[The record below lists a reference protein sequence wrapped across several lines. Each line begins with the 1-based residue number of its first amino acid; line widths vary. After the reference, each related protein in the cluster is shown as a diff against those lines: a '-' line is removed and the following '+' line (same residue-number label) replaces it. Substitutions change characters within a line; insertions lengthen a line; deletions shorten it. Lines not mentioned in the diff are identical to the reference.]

1 MSEKLYL
8 GILYPNSRKS
18 KIKLKKKKKN
28 FKGGQRVE
36 GEDSPLKEKR

>member
-18 KIKLKKKKKN
+18 KIKLKKKN
-28 FKGGQRVE
+28 FKGGHRVE
-36 GEDSPLKEKR
+36 GEDSPIKEKR

>member
-18 KIKLKKKKKN
+18 KIKLKKKKN

-36 GEDSPLKEKR
+36 GEDSPIKEKR